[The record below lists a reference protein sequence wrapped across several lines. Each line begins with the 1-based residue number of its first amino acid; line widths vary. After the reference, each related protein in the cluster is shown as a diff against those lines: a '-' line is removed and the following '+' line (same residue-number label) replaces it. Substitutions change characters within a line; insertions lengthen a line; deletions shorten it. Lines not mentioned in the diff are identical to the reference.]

1 MEMLK
6 PPPPERKERGP
17 MKQSDFYLAM
27 VAGMVAIVIALSVNA
42 YATWTA
48 VECTTVYYT
57 EGSTAPQGGTVGRAH
72 HTCFNRDGVIEFPGG
87 SFANTFFVDTSIT
100 IEPLFPPLGE

>member
-6 PPPPERKERGP
+6 PPRPERKEWGP

-27 VAGMVAIVIALSVNA
+27 VAGMVAIIIALSVNA

-48 VECTTVYYT
+48 VECTSVYYT
-57 EGSTAPQGGTVGRAH
+57 SGLVGVNGFDH
-72 HTCFNRDGVIEFPGG
+72 HTCFDRDGHLVE
-87 SFANTFFVDTSIT
+87 SDEELVSIT
-100 IEPLFPPLGE
+100 PRTP

>member
-48 VECTTVYYT
+48 VECTSVYYT
-57 EGSTAPQGGTVGRAH
+57 EDTVTRGFVH
-72 HTCFNRDGVIEFPGG
+72 HTCFDRDGHAVA
-87 SFANTFFVDTSIT
+87 SDTQFVSLNPRT
-100 IEPLFPPLGE
+100 PPLGE

>member
-1 MEMLK
+1 
-6 PPPPERKERGP
+6 

-48 VECTTVYYT
+48 VECTSVYYT
-57 EGSTAPQGGTVGRAH
+57 KGLFATATNGFVH
-72 HTCFNRDGVIEFPGG
+72 HACFDRDGHLVE
-87 SFANTFFVDTSIT
+87 SDDQLVSIT
-100 IEPLFPPLGE
+100 PRTPPLGE